1 MPWPVTSHYLAERA
15 ARRVQTMQR
24 APVFA
29 EMRRC
34 HAYDVVPHGK
44 DPLFELANT
53 IEHLDAEID
62 QLEIALREGHYT
74 SEREERTIE
83 RALTHHLHTLQRLT
97 CIACAVDTR
106 PPCP

>member
-34 HAYDVVPHGK
+34 HAYDVVPRGT
-44 DPLFELANT
+44 DPLFALANT
-53 IEHLDAEID
+53 LEHLDSEID
-62 QLEIALREGHYT
+62 QLEIALREGRSA
-74 SEREERTIE
+74 SERDERTIE

-97 CIACAVDTR
+97 RIACTVDIR
-106 PPCP
+106 PQRP